1 MVSIDIQIEEF
12 VWACSSYDI
21 KELIKVLVE
30 NEHLPKGLINEK
42 GEVRTELGRKTNNEI
57 DFMDKLDKLK
67 EKYYSL
73 TQEEELSLKSI
84 FDRHL

>member
-1 MVSIDIQIEEF
+1 MPSIDIEIDEF

-21 KELIKVLVE
+21 KKLIKVLVE
-30 NEHLPKGLINEK
+30 NEHLPKGLLNEK

>member
-12 VWACSSYDI
+12 VWACSNYDI